1 MTGKYEGFGIVRDSN
16 GKPRFD
22 DIHNI
27 HANHMRM
34 LTEDEKS
41 VIKNERA
48 VDNAKKAA
56 NANKP
61 DSGE

>member
-1 MTGKYEGFGIVRDSN
+1 MHAKYEGFGIVRDPS

-27 HANHMRM
+27 HTNHWKM
-34 LTEDEKS
+34 LSDNEKT

-48 VDNAKKAA
+48 VFNANKAA

-61 DSGE
+61 DDGE